1 MLVRGKTA
9 VVVQRRFVVW
19 YYSSLTLN
27 NDLLCGVYKCQ
38 HYQRM
43 TTEEFQAA
51 SLGQLGVMTGID
63 RHRWSR
69 YLSGKVSITENLLS
83 RIALRLGM
91 TPSELLEAILE
102 RREKS

>member
-1 MLVRGKTA
+1 MLVRGKKT

-27 NDLLCGVYKCQ
+27 NDLLGGVYKCQ

-43 TTEEFQAA
+43 TTEEFQTA
-51 SLGQLGVMTGID
+51 SFVELGIVTGID

-69 YLSGKVSITENLLS
+69 YLSGKVSITEKLLS
-83 RIALRLGM
+83 RIAPRLGM
-91 TPSELLEAILE
+91 TPDELLTAILQ
-102 RREKS
+102 RRQK